1 MLLIIYRPSRFVV
14 PELAYNKPD
23 PNKIKQE
30 LKLPNKKYGVKQ
42 TLLNHYVLAV
52 SIQGSRVLPEHQRDS
67 YPSLGSPTLLGF
79 IDISLVSGSIL
90 QFPWC
95 ASRWCVLHRG
105 GAPVI
110 CSSF

>member
-42 TLLNHYVLAV
+42 ILLNHYILAV
-52 SIQGSRVLPEHQRDS
+52 SIQGSRVLPE
-67 YPSLGSPTLLGF
+67 PSEIVTHHWALQLY
-79 IDISLVSGSIL
+79 LVSSIFL
-90 QFPWC
+90 LYPDQFFNFLGVP
-95 ASRWCVLHRG
+95 RG
-105 GAPVI
+105 GVSCTEGPVI
-110 CSSF
+110 CS